1 MAATVVDHPILRTSL
16 TRLRD
21 RETPPAR
28 FREAIE
34 RAALLLAAEALKRL
48 ATVERT
54 VETPLEAATGHALR
68 EQPLFVPILRAG
80 LGMLEPFLRLAPD
93 ARVAHVGLRRDERT
107 LAPTRYYEKM
117 PERLD
122 ATDVF
127 LLDPML
133 ATGGSAAH
141 AIERLRGRGARRIML
156 VCLLA
161 APEGIAMLERAHPEV
176 PILTAAVDR
185 GLDGNGYIRPGL
197 GDAGDRSFGV

>member
-16 TRLRD
+16 TLLRD

-48 ATVERT
+48 ATVARP
-54 VETPLEAATGHALR
+54 VETPLEAATGDALR

-80 LGMLEPFLRLAPD
+80 LGMIEPFLRLAPD
-93 ARVAHVGLRRDERT
+93 ARVAHGGLRRDERT

-122 ATDVF
+122 TTEVF

-141 AIERLRGRGARRIML
+141 AIERLRGRGARRITL

-176 PILTAAVDR
+176 AILTAAVDR